1 MRTLTTVAPR
11 KVELR
16 EAPEPAPGAHEAV
29 VEVEAVG
36 ICGSD
41 VHFYTGEH
49 PYSRFP
55 NIQGHEFAG
64 RVVSLPPEYGG
75 PIFVG
80 QRVAVEPLVVCGACL
95 PCRRGRSNLC
105 TRMQTFGA
113 HINGGLQERIA
124 VPVSLLYDV
133 GDLSPALAALV
144 EPVSIGLQARMRS
157 GLGPDDTVLILGAG
171 PIGQAILL
179 AAKDAGARVMAVDL
193 ERSRLDLALELGA
206 ERAVQ
211 SRDPVADAAAE
222 WTDGDGPLVV
232 FEATGVPRVLEQ
244 AIDVVAPS
252 GTVVVVG
259 LSRES
264 VSIPMVE
271 FTRKELAVVGSR
283 NNCGLFAQA
292 SDLVQRRRDSAEK
305 LISHQVPFAAG
316 ADAFELALTDPAHTE
331 KVIITLP

>member
-1 MRTLTTVAPR
+1 MKTLTTVAPR
-11 KVELR
+11 KVEFR
-16 EAPEPAPGAHEAV
+16 EAPEPAVGAQEAV
-29 VEVEAVG
+29 IEVEAVG

-41 VHFYTGEH
+41 IHFYTGEH

-64 RVVSLPPEYGG
+64 RVVSLPPEYAG
-75 PIFVG
+75 PILVG

-105 TRMQTFGA
+105 TRMRTFGA

-124 VPVSLLYDV
+124 VPVDLMYGV
-133 GDLSPALAALV
+133 GDLSPTLAALV

-157 GLGPDDTVLILGAG
+157 GLGAGDTVLILGAG

-179 AAKDAGARVMAVDL
+179 AAIDAGARVMAVDL
-193 ERSRLDLALELGA
+193 EQSRLDLALELGA

-211 SRDPVADAAAE
+211 AGESVVVAADD
-222 WTDGDGPLVV
+222 WTGGDGPLIV

-244 AIDVVAPS
+244 AIDLVAPS

-259 LSRES
+259 LSRDP

-271 FTRKELAVVGSR
+271 FTRKELTVVGSR
-283 NNCGLFAQA
+283 NNCGVFGQA
-292 SDLVQRRRDSAEK
+292 SELVQRRRDSIQK
-305 LISHQVPFAAG
+305 LISQQVPFHLG

-331 KVIITLP
+331 KVVITLP